1 MPYTSIN
8 SLYVDGQ
15 YASSLYLGSELVLA
29 FTQPAEPVPTYNLYF
44 WDSDTNEILNNVDE
58 GRARLQL
65 VLDTTNV
72 PFNTEIPFTVSGVS
86 STDIIPDI
94 LTGSITANWYNG
106 GQGVYDFSISED
118 LLTEGLETIVVTL
131 DGIIPTVSAT
141 LVINDT
147 STTPV
152 PTYAAYFLDGNTSI
166 PITELNEGSAA
177 GSIYFR
183 VDTTNHPANLPISYT
198 ITGISQEDIDV
209 PLTGVLEQTM
219 DYFWLGN
226 FTIFADNL
234 TEGPETMAIT
244 LDGITPTVS
253 AALVINDTSIA
264 PILTY
269 NLYFTDPAGDIVTQ
283 AYEDPNG
290 QSTLWSIKLETNA
303 PNNTQIPFTV
313 TGVAANDL
321 DGGYGPFSSGVLT
334 VNEGIGQLYFHVIQD
349 FLTEG
354 TETMVVTLDGIT
366 PTVSAALLINDT
378 SINADF
384 NAQLGVGNHPFQVI
398 ENVRRGTSC
407 TYSVYVTGEYD
418 YGLQYT
424 YNISGISE
432 SEVDVPLT
440 GPMPIINNHWQLD
453 LHFPS
458 METSVSK
465 SASIQFLGGSRVI
478 NTTNFT
484 LLPIIAPSSAFWYD
498 LSDVQTTFTSF
509 PENEQG
515 VTWSQQGSV
524 LSVEPKSQLLN
535 FNAATPAWGPN
546 TKGYIDAR
554 GCISLESIYA
564 IWSEIVGLNISGCSN
579 LQYVNCTINC
589 LTELDLQDCTKLIS
603 LNLTHSAYLKSLDI
617 SSLDLL
623 QTLELQNSYN
633 LFTLTGVAN
642 AVSLERLVIGGTKIQ
657 ELDVSGLTSLSFLHC
672 AGCSL
677 GGNLTGISSFSAA
690 DKRNF
695 IIISY
700 CNMSAANLN
709 TIFDQLPTKQPSFTN
724 EWQIFING
732 NPGTNL
738 ATTSIATNKGWI
750 ISQ

>member
-1 MPYTSIN
+1 MPYESIN
-8 SLYVDGQ
+8 SLYVDGK
-15 YASSLYLGSELVLA
+15 YVSSLYFGSELVLA
-29 FTQPAEPVPTYNLYF
+29 FTQPAEPVPTYNLVAVDGNYF
-44 WDSDTNEILNNVDE
+44 DIITEANEGAYVRWNLK
-58 GRARLQL
+58 
-65 VLDTTNV
+65 TTNV
-72 PFNTEIPFTVSGVS
+72 AAGTEIPYTITGISQGDV
-86 STDIIPDI
+86 DIPLLGKFVIGPNTEGDI
-94 LTGSITANWYNG
+94 FFN
-106 GQGVYDFSISED
+106 ISED
-118 LLTEGLETIVVTL
+118 VLTEGTETMVVTL
-131 DGIIPTVSAT
+131 DGITPTVSAA

-147 STTPV
+147 STAPV

-198 ITGISQEDIDV
+198 ITGISQEDIDA

-234 TEGPETMAIT
+234 TEGPETM
-244 LDGITPTVS
+244 
-253 AALVINDTSIA
+253 
-264 PILTY
+264 
-269 NLYFTDPAGDIVTQ
+269 
-283 AYEDPNG
+283 
-290 QSTLWSIKLETNA
+290 
-303 PNNTQIPFTV
+303 
-313 TGVAANDL
+313 
-321 DGGYGPFSSGVLT
+321 
-334 VNEGIGQLYFHVIQD
+334 
-349 FLTEG
+349 
-354 TETMVVTLDGIT
+354 VVTLDGIT
-366 PTVSAALLINDT
+366 PTVSAVLLINDT

-440 GPMPIINNHWQLD
+440 GPMPIINNRWQLD

-484 LLPIIAPSSAFWYD
+484 LLPIIAPSSVFWYD

-579 LQYVNCTINC
+579 LKYVNCTINC

-603 LNLTHSAYLKSLDI
+603 LNLTHSDYLKSLDI

-700 CNMSAANLN
+700 CNMSVANLN